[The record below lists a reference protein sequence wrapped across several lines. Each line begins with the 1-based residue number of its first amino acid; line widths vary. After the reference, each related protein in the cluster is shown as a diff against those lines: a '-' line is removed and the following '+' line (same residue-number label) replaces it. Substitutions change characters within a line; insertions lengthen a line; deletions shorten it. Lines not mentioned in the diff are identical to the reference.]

1 MKYRF
6 NYKDKPYEIEITET
20 NKSFF
25 ITINGERSYQIND
38 YVSHSNH
45 ISFVFNNELKNVF
58 IAMDNGKVYVAIDGE
73 YYLLEPIK
81 VEKKKEAA
89 AAAEKSNFVMSPMPG
104 VIVKIPVKIGEKI
117 QTGMTL
123 AIVEAMKMQNELRA
137 TIDGVVKKINF
148 KEGEQVDAFVP
159 IVELE
164 G

>member
-25 ITINGERSYQIND
+25 VTINGERNYQIND

-45 ISFVFNNELKNVF
+45 ISFVFNNELKNVY
-58 IAMDNGKVYVAIDGE
+58 IAMDNDKLYIAIDGE
-73 YYLLEPIK
+73 YYFLESAKI
-81 VEKKKEAA
+81 EKRKEAVA
-89 AAAEKSNFVMSPMPG
+89 VGDRSNFVVSPMPG
-104 VIVKIPVKIGEKI
+104 LLVKIPVKIGDSVKSG
-117 QTGMTL
+117 TTL

-137 TIDGVVKKINF
+137 PVDGVVKKINF

>member
-104 VIVKIPVKIGEKI
+104 VIVKIQVKIGEKI
-117 QTGMTL
+117 QTGRTL